1 MFKVVGHGA
10 ATALIA
16 LLVVSPAH
24 AGQASALSAAPKAAA
39 AKVFV
44 VQGVPQSTVDV
55 TIDGKSVRQSAAPKS
70 IIGPLDLSRGDHTVA
85 FKASDWEVTS
95 DFTITAAS
103 TDVVVHWPA
112 DETEK
117 PVVTVFSNDT
127 SPVAAQ
133 KGRLTVAH
141 TAVVPPADV
150 RVDNKVLFSNIANG
164 EFVSADVPSGA
175 YSVDIV
181 PTGQDG
187 NPLFGPVSLPVR
199 KGLLTRVFAI
209 GEPTNNSMDAIVQT
223 LPLHQSGTRAPDL
236 VDAGSAGL
244 TSTPTSL
251 AGGAEVSS
259 EANWPL
265 ALTAIVAALVAVGL
279 VTRRRV
285 AFGSG

>member
-1 MFKVVGHGA
+1 MFKVVGPA
-10 ATALIA
+10 AAAAIA
-16 LLVVSPAH
+16 LLAMGPAH
-24 AGQASALSAAPKAAA
+24 AGQASAPATAPKAAS

-44 VQGVPQSTVDV
+44 LQGVPQSTVDV

-85 FKASDWEVTS
+85 FKASDWEITS
-95 DFTITAAS
+95 DFTITGAS

-112 DETEK
+112 DKAEK

-133 KGRLTVAH
+133 KGRLSVAH

-150 RVDNKVLFSNIANG
+150 RVDEKVLFSNIANG

-187 NPLFGPVSLPVR
+187 NLLFGPVNLPVR

-236 VDAGSAGL
+236 IDAGSAGL
-244 TSTPTSL
+244 ASTPASL
-251 AGGAEVSS
+251 AGGAEISS
-259 EANWPL
+259 EAKWPF
-265 ALTAIVAALVAVGL
+265 ALTAIVATLLAVGL
-279 VTRRRV
+279 MTRRRV
-285 AFGSG
+285 VFGSG